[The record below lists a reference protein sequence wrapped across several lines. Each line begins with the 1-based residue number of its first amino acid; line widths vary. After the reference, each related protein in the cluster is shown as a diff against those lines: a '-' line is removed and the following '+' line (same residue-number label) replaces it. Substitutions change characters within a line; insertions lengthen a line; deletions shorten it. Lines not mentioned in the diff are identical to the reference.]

1 MIVQITVELSPRFG
15 EENMRYKDYPKHD
28 MRRCF
33 ALLLTIEKLAERAT
47 MHYLSLELGCT
58 RAEVVRAVDLA
69 RKQLNMRIEKPKF
82 AYEICSWGVLSRE
95 GVLATMHAAPQDN
108 QSTLPSTK
116 TEGLDW
122 SRQFESDL
130 VNRCLEAARRGS
142 NAASREE
149 ADIYRLS
156 AQLLK
161 TRYPDEARKLD
172 NAAVVYFG
180 ASGHKPRSFPQVVD
194 EGLVRDVPRF
204 RHLLENALAGV
215 KSW

>member
-1 MIVQITVELSPRFG
+1 
-15 EENMRYKDYPKHD
+15 MRYKDYPKHD

-33 ALLLTIEKLAERAT
+33 ALLLTIERLAERAT

-69 RKQLNMRIEKPKF
+69 RKQLNMQIEKPKF
-82 AYEICSWGVLSRE
+82 AYEIRSWGVLSRE
-95 GVLATMHAAPQDN
+95 GVIDTMHATPKD
-108 QSTLPSTK
+108 
-116 TEGLDW
+116 DHW

-130 VNRCLEAARRGS
+130 VSRCVAAAKQGS
-142 NAASREE
+142 DPASRDD
-149 ADIYRLS
+149 ADIYRLA

-172 NAAVVYFG
+172 NAALAYFRTTG
-180 ASGHKPRSFPQVVD
+180 DKPRSFPQVVN
-194 EGLVRDVPRF
+194 ERLVRDVPRL
-204 RHLLENALAGV
+204 RHLMENGLAGV